1 MDRQT
6 HTNLLQGYK
15 KKYESARYSLL
26 IVILFTLVNS
36 IMLICGSESYFL
48 FSAQFL
54 YFILFLAKLLV
65 GKMPADY
72 YDPNEP
78 IEPLP
83 DAIYIGAIVIV
94 VIALAVYFLCWLKS
108 KDLHYNWIIA
118 SLVLFCI
125 DVALSFITMGFSIDN
140 IIDYLFAAYVIYS
153 IAVGIKAQANIKKL
167 PEPID
172 PPAEPAED
180 DFGFAERDFSYNDGN
195 GENTEK
201 KEDTEE
207 TFH

>member
-108 KDLHYNWIIA
+108 KDLHYNWLIA

-125 DVALSFITMGFSIDN
+125 DVACSANMVAFSGIRSIYPYSAHIPGGGILRVPPGLLTTSSYIHISLHRLSGVCLS
-140 IIDYLFAAYVIYS
+140 
-153 IAVGIKAQANIKKL
+153 
-167 PEPID
+167 
-172 PPAEPAED
+172 
-180 DFGFAERDFSYNDGN
+180 
-195 GENTEK
+195 
-201 KEDTEE
+201 
-207 TFH
+207 